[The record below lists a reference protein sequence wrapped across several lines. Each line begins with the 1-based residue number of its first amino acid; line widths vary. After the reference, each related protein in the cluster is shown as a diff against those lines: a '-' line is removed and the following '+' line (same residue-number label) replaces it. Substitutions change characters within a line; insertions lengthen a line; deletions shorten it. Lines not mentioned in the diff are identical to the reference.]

1 MLSEDAVTEQLGRS
15 ITTALN
21 VHGWHHLDA
30 ILLASLA
37 TEFPLL
43 LIGPH
48 GTAKTILVE
57 RIANALNRSFRHYN
71 ASLLNYDDLVG
82 IPMPEDG
89 QEFLRFITTP
99 GAIWD
104 AEFVFFDEISR
115 CRPDLQNKLFP
126 IIHEKRVVGMPL
138 QHLRYRWAAMN
149 PPSPD
154 NPDLDPNAGEFYL
167 GSEPLDPALTD
178 RFPFVVP
185 VPSWRDLSR
194 EDRRQ
199 LLALDVDPNRNHIMD
214 IFQRPLESLVEE
226 CRALLPE
233 VAERYGE
240 WLGDYVIG
248 VVDAL
253 GKASLPQSPRRARML
268 IEGIVA
274 IHAARHVLVGEEPE
288 LADSAELAL
297 LYGLPQNA
305 TDVPPTPASIV
316 AIHRQAW
323 EIASMFDDDVWRQ
336 ILEEQDPIKRLL
348 LAEELQVSDDDLSRL
363 VTQVLNMDASE
374 ARKVGLAT
382 AMFLRYRRQH
392 QLTPAAWEPLVQLAG
407 RVLSP
412 RIYSITVNGNTTES
426 QVWGEIKPWVLKHR
440 QGGAV
445 EQLEANYVL
454 GGFPDL
460 WRQQN
465 WADALKQFKEDLN
478 MFGGE
483 ELLA

>member
-1 MLSEDAVTEQLGRS
+1 MLSEPTVVEPVNRS
-15 ITTALN
+15 ISAALN

-57 RIANALNRSFRHYN
+57 RIARALKRSFRHYN

-82 IPMPEDG
+82 IPIPEEGLDV
-89 QEFLRFITTP
+89 LRFITTP

-126 IIHEKRVVGMPL
+126 IIHERRVVGMKL
-138 QHLRYRWAAMN
+138 EQLRFRWAAMN

-154 NPDLDPNAGEFYL
+154 NPDLDPSAGEFYL

-185 VPSWRDLSR
+185 VPSWQDLSR
-194 EDRRQ
+194 EDRRR
-199 LLALDVDPNRNHIMD
+199 LLSLRVDQDEDHIEDM
-214 IFQRPLESLVEE
+214 FERPLQSLVEE
-226 CRALLPE
+226 TQRLLPE
-233 VAERYGE
+233 IAEMYGD

-253 GKASLPQSPRRARML
+253 GKANLAQSPRRARML
-268 IEGIVA
+268 IETIIA
-274 IHAARHVLVGEEPE
+274 IHAARLVLVDEEVE
-288 LADSAELAL
+288 LIDSAELAL

-305 TDVPPTPASIV
+305 TDVPPTPAAV
-316 AIHRQAW
+316 VTLHRQAW

-348 LAEELQVSDDDLSRL
+348 LAEELGVSEEDLSRL
-363 VTQVLNMDASE
+363 VTQVLNMDDGE
-374 ARKVGLAT
+374 ARKIGLAT

-392 QLTPAAWEPLVQLAG
+392 HLTPAAWEPLVQLSE

-412 RIYSITVNGNTTES
+412 RVNSFTSGSGTPEMQTWN
-426 QVWGEIKPWVLKHR
+426 EIKEWVLNHR
-440 QGGAV
+440 QGNLMS
-445 EQLEANYVL
+445 QIEANYVL
-454 GGFPDL
+454 CGFPDL
-460 WRQQN
+460 WRSQN
-465 WADALKQFKEDLN
+465 WTDALKQFSEDLQT
-478 MFGGE
+478 FGGE